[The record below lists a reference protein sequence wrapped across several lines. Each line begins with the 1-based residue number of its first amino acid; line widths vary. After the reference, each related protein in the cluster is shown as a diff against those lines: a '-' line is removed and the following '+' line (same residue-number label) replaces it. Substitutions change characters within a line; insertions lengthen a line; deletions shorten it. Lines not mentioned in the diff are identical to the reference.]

1 MQFTYI
7 LVRPQGSKFV
17 VRSIFLAMTHSLSEG
32 ENALVGI
39 TAGIADIT
47 CIQWAYYLKNARQ
60 QRLPLTLNPRILYR
74 GYVANCANVAAGTS
88 FQFATAG
95 ALNKLVLRGAQR
107 ELTDVEKVG
116 TGFLAGFASGV
127 VASPAELV
135 MTQQQLKGGSVLQN
149 VTNLLPTG
157 PSTVFRGFFP
167 TCIREGL
174 FTAAYLGVAPVLR
187 THLSSAF
194 PGTNEELHRVLAAT
208 AGAACSGILSHPF
221 DTAKTCM
228 QGDIERKTYGSF
240 LQTCKEIHSS
250 GGYGSFYRG
259 LEFRFLRQ
267 VWQVWVLDLLRVKL
281 SPVLFPYRFKADTN
295 LSLELNIA

>member
-1 MQFTYI
+1 
-7 LVRPQGSKFV
+7 
-17 VRSIFLAMTHSLSEG
+17 MTHSLSEG

-88 FQFATAG
+88 FQFAIAG

-135 MTQQQLKGGSVLQN
+135 MTQQQLKGPLHCSLSGGCSSTAHALVFSLSGHKRGAASRTGSHCWCRL
-149 VTNLLPTG
+149 
-157 PSTVFRGFFP
+157 FRHS
-167 TCIREGL
+167 
-174 FTAAYLGVAPVLR
+174 VAPV
-187 THLSSAF
+187 
-194 PGTNEELHRVLAAT
+194 
-208 AGAACSGILSHPF
+208 
-221 DTAKTCM
+221 
-228 QGDIERKTYGSF
+228 
-240 LQTCKEIHSS
+240 
-250 GGYGSFYRG
+250 
-259 LEFRFLRQ
+259 
-267 VWQVWVLDLLRVKL
+267 
-281 SPVLFPYRFKADTN
+281 
-295 LSLELNIA
+295 

>member
-1 MQFTYI
+1 
-7 LVRPQGSKFV
+7 
-17 VRSIFLAMTHSLSEG
+17 MTHSLSEG

-88 FQFATAG
+88 FQFTTAG

-116 TGFLAGFASGV
+116 TGLAKSQRMQIVLCLLAPKTNCQCLQHLTTLLFAWLCLVVPGFLAGFASGV

-149 VTNLLPTG
+149 VRAFSELEVFDKSPELIQSDSVNLWTDLV
-157 PSTVFRGFFP
+157 S
-167 TCIREGL
+167 
-174 FTAAYLGVAPVLR
+174 
-187 THLSSAF
+187 
-194 PGTNEELHRVLAAT
+194 
-208 AGAACSGILSHPF
+208 
-221 DTAKTCM
+221 
-228 QGDIERKTYGSF
+228 
-240 LQTCKEIHSS
+240 
-250 GGYGSFYRG
+250 G
-259 LEFRFLRQ
+259 LEI
-267 VWQVWVLDLLRVKL
+267 WQIWEIWNYIRTRYLFSGDKSVADGTFDRV
-281 SPVLFPYRFKADTN
+281 
-295 LSLELNIA
+295 